1 MKKFKI
7 TKGDRVYI
15 VDAKSHIDAISKVKA
30 VKDSSIKDYSPE
42 VYVKELEKLI
52 PEYQRLGDLKSKI
65 RESLVSSGK
74 MDKSKMGPDFK
85 LILNDAKV
93 QQWLKQVREL
103 DKKWNSLLTNLNRFG
118 TNAYKQQSNGSDLDV
133 WLNSLPDSWTINDIK
148 FAVKSESR
156 KYKDSI
162 SQWNP
167 GMSEIGLFQIS
178 YKRNGVYQS
187 ILVRANSEEQAKQK
201 LLNNLNGVDI
211 IGVNSHP
218 SPHFHEPILDSS
230 IKDINQVLLSNLEQ
244 VAQKGDAWRNKWKK
258 LLDMTDKW
266 NSYQWKELRN
276 NDPKKYELIIR
287 NKEYAEKEAEALN
300 REWDRAID
308 ALSRDRSF
316 GRPGD
321 YRMDLH
327 SYKSRND
334 NYPMGSSQRYK
345 EILYGYEQAEKSA
358 REKKGLDSSI
368 KDAYIEEWWGQSGEN
383 PNTVA
388 RRYGVSVKQLKR
400 NNDQILYRFEGDINK
415 LNRMHSDGYF
425 MSIDMDGNSIKDS
438 KIKDAYIEEWWG
450 QSGENPNTVAR
461 RYGVSVKQL
470 KRNNDQILYRF
481 EGDINKLNRMH
492 SDGYFMSI
500 DMDGNSIK
508 DSKIKDDGYYYLLRD
523 AIDLLTKPGAARGWS
538 QPYLEEVQEY
548 MVQKGINPT
557 NVNQWKKKY
566 ESLTKDSSIKDG
578 WSGVRSNGVIFNY
591 SNGKYTITHRNGKVE
606 TFPGNKFN
614 TAEELFKYIDNIKD
628 SKIKD
633 SGINYGTLFI
643 DLTSPNE
650 LTAQKI
656 VQELKNEIGNNK
668 IAEIRGGSFTP
679 VSEHSDGRLDLDFKE
694 FKNNE
699 WGTNHITLMV
709 RSSLPFLMKTMKDD
723 PKYGAYKLRAEL
735 NSKLKQFANKTIYS
749 NKSFTMDSA
758 IKDEDYSKYLSI
770 VKQLEKLVEPANRAL
785 QQKIAKYGV
794 TKQDIRNNSP
804 KYRDV
809 CREIPELKVWA
820 KLIMQLPGE
829 LAGFMPA
836 HPSQESVDKLKKA
849 VTNSK
854 AFDSTIK

>member
-7 TKGDRVYI
+7 TKGNRVYI
-15 VDAKSHIDAISKVKA
+15 VDAKSHIDAISKVKS
-30 VKDSSIKDYSPE
+30 VKTGE
-42 VYVKELEKLI
+42 V
-52 PEYQRLGDLKSKI
+52 R
-65 RESLVSSGK
+65 
-74 MDKSKMGPDFK
+74 
-85 LILNDAKV
+85 
-93 QQWLKQVREL
+93 
-103 DKKWNSLLTNLNRFG
+103 
-118 TNAYKQQSNGSDLDV
+118 
-133 WLNSLPDSWTINDIK
+133 
-148 FAVKSESR
+148 
-156 KYKDSI
+156 DSI

-218 SPHFHEPILDSS
+218 SPHFHEPILDSN

-334 NYPMGSSQRYK
+334 NYPMGSSQRYD

-358 REKKGLDSSI
+358 RAKKGLDSS
-368 KDAYIEEWWGQSGEN
+368 
-383 PNTVA
+383 
-388 RRYGVSVKQLKR
+388 
-400 NNDQILYRFEGDINK
+400 
-415 LNRMHSDGYF
+415 
-425 MSIDMDGNSIKDS
+425 
-438 KIKDAYIEEWWG
+438 
-450 QSGENPNTVAR
+450 
-461 RYGVSVKQL
+461 
-470 KRNNDQILYRF
+470 
-481 EGDINKLNRMH
+481 
-492 SDGYFMSI
+492 
-500 DMDGNSIK
+500 
-508 DSKIKDDGYYYLLRD
+508 IKDDGYYYLLRD

-548 MVQKGINPT
+548 MIQKGINPT

-578 WSGVRSNGVIFNY
+578 WSGIRSNGVIFNY
-591 SNGKYTITHRNGKVE
+591 SDGKYTITHKNGKVE

-628 SKIKD
+628 SAVKD
-633 SGINYGTLFI
+633 
-643 DLTSPNE
+643 
-650 LTAQKI
+650 
-656 VQELKNEIGNNK
+656 GNNQLSVPKNLRVGSRIQTRNGTYTIIAIDNNDIATIQYENGRKFKLALYDIIDELDNVYTTK
-668 IAEIRGGSFTP
+668 I
-679 VSEHSDGRLDLDFKE
+679 
-694 FKNNE
+694 
-699 WGTNHITLMV
+699 
-709 RSSLPFLMKTMKDD
+709 
-723 PKYGAYKLRAEL
+723 
-735 NSKLKQFANKTIYS
+735 
-749 NKSFTMDSA
+749 
-758 IKDEDYSKYLSI
+758 IK
-770 VKQLEKLVEPANRAL
+770 
-785 QQKIAKYGV
+785 
-794 TKQDIRNNSP
+794 
-804 KYRDV
+804 
-809 CREIPELKVWA
+809 
-820 KLIMQLPGE
+820 
-829 LAGFMPA
+829 
-836 HPSQESVDKLKKA
+836 
-849 VTNSK
+849 
-854 AFDSTIK
+854 

>member
-7 TKGDRVYI
+7 TKGNRVYI

-42 VYVKELEKLI
+42 VYINELEKLI
-52 PEYQRLGDLKSKI
+52 PQYQRLDELRHKI
-65 RESLVSSGK
+65 IESLENTNKINNDTWRKYDYLS
-74 MDKSKMGPDFK
+74 
-85 LILNDAKV
+85 DAKV
-93 QQWLKQVREL
+93 KQYIKQVREL
-103 DKKWNSLLTNLNRFG
+103 DKKWNSITSNLNRF
-118 TNAYKQQSNGSDLDV
+118 NIDPYNQRLDV
-133 WLNSLPDSWTINDIK
+133 SDRDIWFDNLPDKSTVDSIKYAVERKAKKYKSSEDIW
-148 FAVKSESR
+148 
-156 KYKDSI
+156 KDSI

-218 SPHFHEPILDSS
+218 SPHFHEPILDSN

-334 NYPMGSSQRYK
+334 NYPMGNSQRYD

-358 REKKGLDSSI
+358 KAKKGLDSSI
-368 KDAYIEEWWGQSGEN
+368 KDE
-383 PNTVA
+383 
-388 RRYGVSVKQLKR
+388 
-400 NNDQILYRFEGDINK
+400 
-415 LNRMHSDGYF
+415 
-425 MSIDMDGNSIKDS
+425 
-438 KIKDAYIEEWWG
+438 
-450 QSGENPNTVAR
+450 
-461 RYGVSVKQL
+461 
-470 KRNNDQILYRF
+470 
-481 EGDINKLNRMH
+481 
-492 SDGYFMSI
+492 
-500 DMDGNSIK
+500 
-508 DSKIKDDGYYYLLRD
+508 
-523 AIDLLTKPGAARGWS
+523 
-538 QPYLEEVQEY
+538 
-548 MVQKGINPT
+548 
-557 NVNQWKKKY
+557 
-566 ESLTKDSSIKDG
+566 
-578 WSGVRSNGVIFNY
+578 WSGIRSNGVIFNY
-591 SNGKYTITHRNGKVE
+591 SNGKYTITHKNGKVE

-614 TAEELFKYIDNIKD
+614 TVEELFKYIDNIKD
-628 SKIKD
+628 SSIKD

-643 DLTSPNE
+643 DLNSPNE
-650 LTAQKI
+650 LTASRI

-709 RSSLPFLMKTMKDD
+709 RSPLPLLIKTMKDD
-723 PKYGAYKLRAEL
+723 PKYGSYKLRAEL

-758 IKDEDYSKYLSI
+758 IKDMPLMFKSNVNMQSLKSNIDNVKNKPNETYINSLNANIQGIIADIEEIKGYEKEGKFNESPALKFSCKNLTAQYYKLLNDPKLQGTLHKLDVPTYKNVLYAEHQAQMLS
-770 VKQLEKLVEPANRAL
+770 Q
-785 QQKIAKYGV
+785 V
-794 TKQDIRNNSP
+794 T
-804 KYRDV
+804 
-809 CREIPELKVWA
+809 LK
-820 KLIMQLPGE
+820 
-829 LAGFMPA
+829 
-836 HPSQESVDKLKKA
+836 
-849 VTNSK
+849 
-854 AFDSTIK
+854 

>member
-7 TKGDRVYI
+7 TKGNRVYI

-30 VKDSSIKDYSPE
+30 VKTDE
-42 VYVKELEKLI
+42 V
-52 PEYQRLGDLKSKI
+52 R
-65 RESLVSSGK
+65 
-74 MDKSKMGPDFK
+74 
-85 LILNDAKV
+85 
-93 QQWLKQVREL
+93 
-103 DKKWNSLLTNLNRFG
+103 
-118 TNAYKQQSNGSDLDV
+118 
-133 WLNSLPDSWTINDIK
+133 
-148 FAVKSESR
+148 
-156 KYKDSI
+156 DSI

-218 SPHFHEPILDSS
+218 SPHFHEPILDSN

-334 NYPMGSSQRYK
+334 NYPMGSSQRYD

-358 REKKGLDSSI
+358 RAKKGLDSS
-368 KDAYIEEWWGQSGEN
+368 
-383 PNTVA
+383 
-388 RRYGVSVKQLKR
+388 
-400 NNDQILYRFEGDINK
+400 
-415 LNRMHSDGYF
+415 
-425 MSIDMDGNSIKDS
+425 
-438 KIKDAYIEEWWG
+438 IKDAYIEEWWG

-523 AIDLLTKPGAARGWS
+523 AIDLLTKPGAARSWS

-566 ESLTKDSSIKDG
+566 ESLTKDSSIKDE
-578 WSGVRSNGVIFNY
+578 WSGIRSNGVIFNY
-591 SNGKYTITHRNGKVE
+591 SNGKYTITHKNGKVE

-614 TAEELFKYIDNIKD
+614 TAEELFKYIDNIK
-628 SKIKD
+628 
-633 SGINYGTLFI
+633 
-643 DLTSPNE
+643 
-650 LTAQKI
+650 
-656 VQELKNEIGNNK
+656 
-668 IAEIRGGSFTP
+668 
-679 VSEHSDGRLDLDFKE
+679 
-694 FKNNE
+694 
-699 WGTNHITLMV
+699 
-709 RSSLPFLMKTMKDD
+709 
-723 PKYGAYKLRAEL
+723 
-735 NSKLKQFANKTIYS
+735 
-749 NKSFTMDSA
+749 DSA

>member
-103 DKKWNSLLTNLNRFG
+103 DKKWNNLLTNLNRFG
-118 TNAYKQQSNGSDLDV
+118 TNEYKQQSNGSDLDV

-218 SPHFHEPILDSS
+218 SPHFHEPILDSN

-334 NYPMGSSQRYK
+334 NYPMGSSQRYD

-358 REKKGLDSSI
+358 RAKKGLDSS
-368 KDAYIEEWWGQSGEN
+368 
-383 PNTVA
+383 
-388 RRYGVSVKQLKR
+388 
-400 NNDQILYRFEGDINK
+400 
-415 LNRMHSDGYF
+415 
-425 MSIDMDGNSIKDS
+425 
-438 KIKDAYIEEWWG
+438 
-450 QSGENPNTVAR
+450 
-461 RYGVSVKQL
+461 
-470 KRNNDQILYRF
+470 
-481 EGDINKLNRMH
+481 
-492 SDGYFMSI
+492 
-500 DMDGNSIK
+500 
-508 DSKIKDDGYYYLLRD
+508 IKDDGYYYLLRD

-566 ESLTKDSSIKDG
+566 ESLTKDSSIKDE
-578 WSGVRSNGVIFNY
+578 WSGIRSNGVIFNY
-591 SNGKYTITHRNGKVE
+591 SDGKYTITHKNGKVE

-614 TAEELFKYIDNIKD
+614 TAEELFKYIDNIK
-628 SKIKD
+628 
-633 SGINYGTLFI
+633 
-643 DLTSPNE
+643 
-650 LTAQKI
+650 
-656 VQELKNEIGNNK
+656 
-668 IAEIRGGSFTP
+668 
-679 VSEHSDGRLDLDFKE
+679 
-694 FKNNE
+694 
-699 WGTNHITLMV
+699 
-709 RSSLPFLMKTMKDD
+709 
-723 PKYGAYKLRAEL
+723 
-735 NSKLKQFANKTIYS
+735 
-749 NKSFTMDSA
+749 DSA

>member
-7 TKGDRVYI
+7 TKGNRVYI

-93 QQWLKQVREL
+93 QQWIKQVREL
-103 DKKWNSLLTNLNRFG
+103 DKKWNNLLTNLNRFG
-118 TNAYKQQSNGSDLDV
+118 ANEYKQQSNGSDLDV

-230 IKDINQVLLSNLEQ
+230 IKD
-244 VAQKGDAWRNKWKK
+244 
-258 LLDMTDKW
+258 
-266 NSYQWKELRN
+266 
-276 NDPKKYELIIR
+276 
-287 NKEYAEKEAEALN
+287 
-300 REWDRAID
+300 
-308 ALSRDRSF
+308 
-316 GRPGD
+316 
-321 YRMDLH
+321 
-327 SYKSRND
+327 
-334 NYPMGSSQRYK
+334 
-345 EILYGYEQAEKSA
+345 
-358 REKKGLDSSI
+358 
-368 KDAYIEEWWGQSGEN
+368 
-383 PNTVA
+383 
-388 RRYGVSVKQLKR
+388 
-400 NNDQILYRFEGDINK
+400 
-415 LNRMHSDGYF
+415 
-425 MSIDMDGNSIKDS
+425 
-438 KIKDAYIEEWWG
+438 
-450 QSGENPNTVAR
+450 
-461 RYGVSVKQL
+461 
-470 KRNNDQILYRF
+470 
-481 EGDINKLNRMH
+481 
-492 SDGYFMSI
+492 
-500 DMDGNSIK
+500 
-508 DSKIKDDGYYYLLRD
+508 
-523 AIDLLTKPGAARGWS
+523 
-538 QPYLEEVQEY
+538 
-548 MVQKGINPT
+548 
-557 NVNQWKKKY
+557 
-566 ESLTKDSSIKDG
+566 
-578 WSGVRSNGVIFNY
+578 
-591 SNGKYTITHRNGKVE
+591 
-606 TFPGNKFN
+606 
-614 TAEELFKYIDNIKD
+614 
-628 SKIKD
+628 
-633 SGINYGTLFI
+633 SGINYGTLII

-709 RSSLPFLMKTMKDD
+709 QSSLPFLIKTMKDD

-749 NKSFTMDSA
+749 NKSFTMDSSIKDMPLMFKSNVNMQSLKSNIDNVKNKPNETYINSLNANIQGIIADIEEIKGYEKEGKFNESPALKFSCKNLTAQYYKLLNDPKLQGTLHKLDVPTYKNVLYAEHQAQMLSQVTLKDSA
-758 IKDEDYSKYLSI
+758 IKDYSPEVYINELKKLIPEYEKMRDLRTKIISYLTERNFAKYADVERDAR
-770 VKQLEKLVEPANRAL
+770 VKQYIKQVRELNNKWNRILENLDRFPI
-785 QQKIAKYGV
+785 QQYK
-794 TKQDIRNNSP
+794 
-804 KYRDV
+804 
-809 CREIPELKVWA
+809 
-820 KLIMQLPGE
+820 
-829 LAGFMPA
+829 
-836 HPSQESVDKLKKA
+836 QESNTSSDRDIWFSGSPDQGTIRAIQRDIKA
-849 VTNSK
+849 KNNK
-854 AFDSTIK
+854 

>member
-7 TKGDRVYI
+7 TKGNRVYI

-42 VYVKELEKLI
+42 VYINELEKLI
-52 PEYQRLGDLKSKI
+52 PQYQRLDELRHKI
-65 RESLVSSGK
+65 IESLENTNKINNDTWRKYDYLS
-74 MDKSKMGPDFK
+74 
-85 LILNDAKV
+85 DAKV
-93 QQWLKQVREL
+93 KQYIKQVREL
-103 DKKWNSLLTNLNRFG
+103 DKKWNSITSNLNRF
-118 TNAYKQQSNGSDLDV
+118 NIDPYNQRLDV
-133 WLNSLPDSWTINDIK
+133 SDRDIWFDNLPDKSTVDSIKYAVERKAKKYKSSEDIW
-148 FAVKSESR
+148 
-156 KYKDSI
+156 KDSI

-218 SPHFHEPILDSS
+218 SPHFHEPILDSN

-334 NYPMGSSQRYK
+334 NYPMGNSQRYD

-368 KDAYIEEWWGQSGEN
+368 KD
-383 PNTVA
+383 
-388 RRYGVSVKQLKR
+388 
-400 NNDQILYRFEGDINK
+400 
-415 LNRMHSDGYF
+415 
-425 MSIDMDGNSIKDS
+425 
-438 KIKDAYIEEWWG
+438 
-450 QSGENPNTVAR
+450 
-461 RYGVSVKQL
+461 
-470 KRNNDQILYRF
+470 
-481 EGDINKLNRMH
+481 
-492 SDGYFMSI
+492 
-500 DMDGNSIK
+500 
-508 DSKIKDDGYYYLLRD
+508 DGYYYLLRD
-523 AIDLLTKPGAARGWS
+523 AIDLLTKPGAARSWS

-566 ESLTKDSSIKDG
+566 ESLTKDSSIKDA
-578 WSGVRSNGVIFNY
+578 WSGIRSNGVIFNY
-591 SNGKYTITHRNGKVE
+591 SNGKYTITHKNGKVE

-614 TAEELFKYIDNIKD
+614 SVEELFKYIDNIKD
-628 SKIKD
+628 STIKD
-633 SGINYGTLFI
+633 MPLMFKSNVNMQSLKSNI
-643 DLTSPNE
+643 DNVKNKPNE
-650 LTAQKI
+650 TYINSLNANIQGIIADIEEIKGYEKEGKFNESPALKFSCKNLTAQYYK
-656 VQELKNEIGNNK
+656 LLN
-668 IAEIRGGSFTP
+668 
-679 VSEHSDGRLDLDFKE
+679 
-694 FKNNE
+694 
-699 WGTNHITLMV
+699 
-709 RSSLPFLMKTMKDD
+709 D
-723 PKYGAYKLRAEL
+723 PKLQGTLHKLDEHTYKNVLYAEHQAQML
-735 NSKLKQFANKTIYS
+735 SQVTLK
-749 NKSFTMDSA
+749 
-758 IKDEDYSKYLSI
+758 
-770 VKQLEKLVEPANRAL
+770 
-785 QQKIAKYGV
+785 
-794 TKQDIRNNSP
+794 
-804 KYRDV
+804 
-809 CREIPELKVWA
+809 
-820 KLIMQLPGE
+820 
-829 LAGFMPA
+829 
-836 HPSQESVDKLKKA
+836 
-849 VTNSK
+849 
-854 AFDSTIK
+854 

>member
-103 DKKWNSLLTNLNRFG
+103 DKKWNNLLTNLNRFG
-118 TNAYKQQSNGSDLDV
+118 VNEYKQQSNGSDLDV

-218 SPHFHEPILDSS
+218 SPHFHEPILDSN

-334 NYPMGSSQRYK
+334 NYPMGSSQRYD

-358 REKKGLDSSI
+358 RAKKGLDSSI
-368 KDAYIEEWWGQSGEN
+368 KDE
-383 PNTVA
+383 
-388 RRYGVSVKQLKR
+388 
-400 NNDQILYRFEGDINK
+400 
-415 LNRMHSDGYF
+415 
-425 MSIDMDGNSIKDS
+425 
-438 KIKDAYIEEWWG
+438 
-450 QSGENPNTVAR
+450 
-461 RYGVSVKQL
+461 
-470 KRNNDQILYRF
+470 
-481 EGDINKLNRMH
+481 
-492 SDGYFMSI
+492 
-500 DMDGNSIK
+500 
-508 DSKIKDDGYYYLLRD
+508 
-523 AIDLLTKPGAARGWS
+523 
-538 QPYLEEVQEY
+538 
-548 MVQKGINPT
+548 
-557 NVNQWKKKY
+557 
-566 ESLTKDSSIKDG
+566 
-578 WSGVRSNGVIFNY
+578 WSGIRSNGVIFNY
-591 SNGKYTITHRNGKVE
+591 SNGKYTITHKNGKVE

-614 TAEELFKYIDNIKD
+614 TVEELFKYIDNIKD

-650 LTAQKI
+650 LTASRI
-656 VQELKNEIGNNK
+656 VQELENEIGNNK

-709 RSSLPFLMKTMKDD
+709 RSSLPFLIKTMKDD

-749 NKSFTMDSA
+749 NKSFTMDSKLKDAPA
-758 IKDEDYSKYLSI
+758 IIPAQNVPEHIVFRNRVKPEDLVQSLKKSKTDS
-770 VKQLEKLVEPANRAL
+770 
-785 QQKIAKYGV
+785 
-794 TKQDIRNNSP
+794 T
-804 KYRDV
+804 
-809 CREIPELKVWA
+809 
-820 KLIMQLPGE
+820 
-829 LAGFMPA
+829 F
-836 HPSQESVDKLKKA
+836 ESVAIGNISEIIADFKA
-849 VTNSK
+849 DFANSK
-854 AFDSTIK
+854 LDRVAVVSHYKEYRRNAEHWRDQVSATVRNKLDEMMRVIPA

>member
-7 TKGDRVYI
+7 TKGNRVYI

-42 VYVKELEKLI
+42 VYINELEKLI
-52 PEYQRLGDLKSKI
+52 PEYIKLDKLRDKI
-65 RESLVSSGK
+65 IESLKSSGK
-74 MDKSKMGPDFK
+74 IDSSNWRQTDKY
-85 LILNDAKV
+85 INDAKV
-93 QQWLKQVREL
+93 QQWLKQVKEL
-103 DKKWNSLLTNLNRFG
+103 DTKWNKLLDNLSRFKGTQSYRRDTNSSDKDIWLDDVPYPREIKG
-118 TNAYKQQSNGSDLDV
+118 IQSDIDIIGILKGSKK
-133 WLNSLPDSWTINDIK
+133 N
-148 FAVKSESR
+148 
-156 KYKDSI
+156 KDSI

-218 SPHFHEPILDSS
+218 SPHFHEPILDSN

-316 GRPGD
+316 GKPGD

-334 NYPMGSSQRYK
+334 NYPMGNSQRYD

-358 REKKGLDSSI
+358 RAKKGLDSSI
-368 KDAYIEEWWGQSGEN
+368 KDA
-383 PNTVA
+383 
-388 RRYGVSVKQLKR
+388 
-400 NNDQILYRFEGDINK
+400 
-415 LNRMHSDGYF
+415 
-425 MSIDMDGNSIKDS
+425 
-438 KIKDAYIEEWWG
+438 
-450 QSGENPNTVAR
+450 
-461 RYGVSVKQL
+461 
-470 KRNNDQILYRF
+470 
-481 EGDINKLNRMH
+481 
-492 SDGYFMSI
+492 
-500 DMDGNSIK
+500 
-508 DSKIKDDGYYYLLRD
+508 
-523 AIDLLTKPGAARGWS
+523 
-538 QPYLEEVQEY
+538 
-548 MVQKGINPT
+548 
-557 NVNQWKKKY
+557 
-566 ESLTKDSSIKDG
+566 
-578 WSGVRSNGVIFNY
+578 WSGIRSNGVIFNY
-591 SNGKYTITHRNGKVE
+591 SDGKYTITHKNGKVE

-628 SKIKD
+628 SKMKD

-643 DLTSPNE
+643 DLNSPNE
-650 LTAQKI
+650 LTASRI

-668 IAEIRGGSFTP
+668 IAEIKGGSFTP

-709 RSSLPFLMKTMKDD
+709 RSPLPLLIKTMKDD

-749 NKSFTMDSA
+749 NKSFTMDSV
-758 IKDEDYSKYLSI
+758 IKDMPLMFKSNVNMQSLKSNIDNVKNKPNETYINSLNANIQGIIADIEEIKGYEKEGKFNESPALKFSCKNLTAQYYKLLNDPKLQGTLHKLDVPTYKNVLYAEHQAQMLS
-770 VKQLEKLVEPANRAL
+770 Q
-785 QQKIAKYGV
+785 V
-794 TKQDIRNNSP
+794 T
-804 KYRDV
+804 
-809 CREIPELKVWA
+809 LK
-820 KLIMQLPGE
+820 
-829 LAGFMPA
+829 
-836 HPSQESVDKLKKA
+836 
-849 VTNSK
+849 
-854 AFDSTIK
+854 

>member
-7 TKGDRVYI
+7 TKGNRVYI
-15 VDAKSHIDAISKVKA
+15 VDAKSHIDAISKVKS
-30 VKDSSIKDYSPE
+30 VKTGE
-42 VYVKELEKLI
+42 V
-52 PEYQRLGDLKSKI
+52 R
-65 RESLVSSGK
+65 
-74 MDKSKMGPDFK
+74 
-85 LILNDAKV
+85 
-93 QQWLKQVREL
+93 
-103 DKKWNSLLTNLNRFG
+103 
-118 TNAYKQQSNGSDLDV
+118 
-133 WLNSLPDSWTINDIK
+133 
-148 FAVKSESR
+148 
-156 KYKDSI
+156 DSI

-230 IKDINQVLLSNLEQ
+230 IKD
-244 VAQKGDAWRNKWKK
+244 
-258 LLDMTDKW
+258 
-266 NSYQWKELRN
+266 
-276 NDPKKYELIIR
+276 
-287 NKEYAEKEAEALN
+287 
-300 REWDRAID
+300 
-308 ALSRDRSF
+308 
-316 GRPGD
+316 
-321 YRMDLH
+321 
-327 SYKSRND
+327 
-334 NYPMGSSQRYK
+334 
-345 EILYGYEQAEKSA
+345 
-358 REKKGLDSSI
+358 
-368 KDAYIEEWWGQSGEN
+368 
-383 PNTVA
+383 
-388 RRYGVSVKQLKR
+388 
-400 NNDQILYRFEGDINK
+400 
-415 LNRMHSDGYF
+415 
-425 MSIDMDGNSIKDS
+425 
-438 KIKDAYIEEWWG
+438 
-450 QSGENPNTVAR
+450 
-461 RYGVSVKQL
+461 
-470 KRNNDQILYRF
+470 
-481 EGDINKLNRMH
+481 
-492 SDGYFMSI
+492 
-500 DMDGNSIK
+500 
-508 DSKIKDDGYYYLLRD
+508 DGYYYLLRD

-566 ESLTKDSSIKDG
+566 ESLTKDSSIKDE
-578 WSGVRSNGVIFNY
+578 WSGIRSNGVIFNY
-591 SNGKYTITHRNGKVE
+591 SNGKYTITHKNGKVE

-749 NKSFTMDSA
+749 NKSFTMDSS

-854 AFDSTIK
+854 AFDSTSAIKDMPLMFKSNVNMQSLKSNIDNVKNKPNETYINSLNANIQGIIADIEEIKSYEKEGKFNESPALKFSCKNLTAQYYKLLNDPKLQGTLHKLDVPTYKNVLYAEHQAQMLSQVTLKDSAIKDSYGWSYIMAPMKTPGDKDLNLLSKLMSTYYDYIYQDVYDIRKAFAKTTDRRVAINMVKDTPKYQYFIKMLDMVDKDWNAVIRKYPKLKKFNINTTGAERLLYGYYPTTKDFVDEITPVIKKEW